1 MPACLPVIFGKYT
14 EEGFKNAGTFHY
26 QVALLDSPCY
36 SGWPNEQNFPLV
48 LRRSQTMGT
57 GGGVWEHGK
66 NWSVG

>member
-1 MPACLPVIFGKYT
+1 MPGIFGKYT
-14 EEGFKNAGTFHY
+14 EEGFKNAGTFPY

-36 SGWPNEQNFPLV
+36 LGWPNEQNFPLV

-66 NWSVG
+66 NWSVGCGE